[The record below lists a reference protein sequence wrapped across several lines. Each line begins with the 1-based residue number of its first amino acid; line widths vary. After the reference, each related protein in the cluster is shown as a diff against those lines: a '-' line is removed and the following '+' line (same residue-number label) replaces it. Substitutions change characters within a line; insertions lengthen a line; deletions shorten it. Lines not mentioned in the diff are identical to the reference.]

1 MLSQVIPDWEQVE
14 VLHQC
19 PRMILEK
26 ILETQ
31 DSMDLVLDH
40 APNVTRGETPL
51 EADIEVTTETPQEA
65 EAGIEDTLIEAAAE
79 KEEATMVL
87 IGLGG

>member
-1 MLSQVIPDWEQVE
+1 MLNQVIPDWEQVE
-14 VLHQC
+14 VLYQC
-19 PRMILEK
+19 PMMILEK

-51 EADIEVTTETPQEA
+51 EAGIEVTTETPQEA

-79 KEEATMVL
+79 REEATMVL

>member
-1 MLSQVIPDWEQVE
+1 MLNQVIPDWEQVE
-14 VLHQC
+14 VLYQC
-19 PRMILEK
+19 PMMILEK

-40 APNVTRGETPL
+40 APNVTRGETPQ
-51 EADIEVTTETPQEA
+51 EAGIEMTTETHQEA
-65 EAGIEDTLIEAAAE
+65 EAGTEDTLIEAAAE